1 MYYSFTGEVKKKLW
15 HDATPVLGYDS
26 LWFARETKFRNVHRR
41 KSGGL
46 VFMFMARVLCALVL
60 AGLLIS
66 TAVLTPAQKKPRT
79 DDAARHASEAA
90 KTFTEIMN
98 VKEQAIPKELL
109 DTAEAIAVFPGVI
122 KAAFLVGGRG
132 GQGVIS
138 RRVKGGWSAPAF
150 FNLGGGSFGPQI
162 GAQKTDY
169 VLLIMNESGLNGLLK
184 DKFELGGEASIAAGP
199 IGREAAASTNPRLD
213 AGILSYSRSKGVFI
227 GAALKGAVITPDND
241 LNEAVYGTK
250 AKEVLKLQPVPYGQM
265 PPSVRIFPRTLVR
278 YSIR

>member
-1 MYYSFTGEVKKKLW
+1 MLSIRIF
-15 HDATPVLGYDS
+15 
-26 LWFARETKFRNVHRR
+26 
-41 KSGGL
+41 
-46 VFMFMARVLCALVL
+46 CAVALITIL
-60 AGLLIS
+60 ALS
-66 TAVLTPAQKKPRT
+66 TVLTPAQNKSRT
-79 DDAARHASEAA
+79 KDAARHSGDAA
-90 KTFTEIMN
+90 ETFTEIMN
-98 VKEQAIPKELL
+98 AKDKAIPKELL

-162 GAQKTDY
+162 GAQRTDY
-169 VLLIMNESGLNGLLK
+169 VLLIMNPSGLDGLLK

-199 IGREAAASTNPRLD
+199 VGREAAASTNPRLD

-241 LNEAVYGTK
+241 LNEAIYGKK
-250 AKEVLKLQPVPYGQM
+250 ANDVLQGAPMPFAKM